1 MFFFSGLFGDVEQIS
16 HFDSYHPVGSTGE
29 IIFLGAVVEIGEA
42 IVIASFYLEMADF
55 GAQFYTEAGRYTIIE
70 LVFHIHVMLFGG
82 KVGIVF
88 PRTALCCSAFA
99 AAVSAAP
106 VTTQGTGV
114 GKHGDVTVAVTF
126 DSGKIKDI
134 KIVKQQENPVLA
146 AKVFTD
152 LKQHVIDTNS
162 VQLDAISGATF
173 SSKGFLDAV
182 ADAAKK
188 AGVTLSKADKKAIK
202 KAVKALPK
210 ESSYDVVVIGAGGAG
225 FSAAIEAKNAGAN
238 VVLLEK
244 MPAVGGN
251 SLISGA
257 EMNAA
262 KNWVQPKL
270 GINDDSPELHAEDT
284 YKGGDMKGDM
294 NVIKVMTHNA
304 LDAAK
309 WCRDYL
315 GVRFEDDNLFFFGGH
330 SRKRALIPVGHTGT
344 EFITKFQAKADELG
358 IPVITNMKAE
368 ELIKDKS
375 GRVVGV
381 KATMNGASYTF
392 NAKGGVV
399 LATGGFGANPEM
411 VKKYNP
417 KIDERFK
424 TTDAPGTT
432 GEALYMA
439 ERAGA
444 QLVNMGYIQTYP
456 ICDPISGVIELIADA
471 RFDGAIML
479 NQEGKRFVEELQ
491 RRDVLSEAIL
501 KQTGGYCWVLWND
514 KIGSISNTVKEHP
527 TEYEAFTKQG
537 IMATCDDLKCVAD
550 FTKIPFDSLKG
561 TVNRVSSMTGKG
573 NDKDFNHRSGLV
585 DMTQGKYYVIKAV
598 PSVHHTMGGVRINE
612 KAQALTAEGKAIPGL
627 WAAGEVTGV
636 THGTNRLGGN
646 AYTDIIVFGRIAGK
660 AAAEAA
666 K

>member
-1 MFFFSGLFGDVEQIS
+1 MKSTMIKSVVAMVFA
-16 HFDSYHPVGSTGE
+16 VG
-29 IIFLGAVVEIGEA
+29 
-42 IVIASFYLEMADF
+42 
-55 GAQFYTEAGRYTIIE
+55 
-70 LVFHIHVMLFGG
+70 
-82 KVGIVF
+82 
-88 PRTALCCSAFA
+88 FA
-99 AAVSAAP
+99 AASMAAP
-106 VTTQGTGV
+106 VTAEGTGV
-114 GKHGDVTVAVTF
+114 GKHGDITVAVTF
-126 DSGKIKDI
+126 DAGKIQDI
-134 KIVKQQENPVLA
+134 KIVKNAENPILA
-146 AKVFTD
+146 KKVFTD
-152 LKQHVIDTNS
+152 LKDQVVALSSTD
-162 VQLDAISGATF
+162 VDLVSGATF
-173 SSKGFLDAV
+173 SAKGFIDAV
-182 ADAAKK
+182 NDAAKK
-188 AGVTLSKADKKAIK
+188 ASVTLAKADKKALK
-202 KAVKALPK
+202 KAARELPK
-210 ESSYDVVVIGAGGAG
+210 TSNYDVVVIGAGGAG
-225 FSAAIEAKNAGAN
+225 FSAAITARNAGAN

-257 EMNAA
+257 EMNVA

-270 GINDDSPELHAEDT
+270 GINDDSPELHAQDT
-284 YKGGDMKGDM
+284 FKGGDGKGDM
-294 NVIKVMTHNA
+294 KVINVMTHEA

-344 EFITKFQAKADELG
+344 EFIAKFQAKADELG

-368 ELIKDKS
+368 ELIKNKD

-381 KATMNGASYTF
+381 KATMDGSEYTF

-424 TTDAPGTT
+424 TTDAPGST

-444 QLVNMGYIQTYP
+444 ELVNMGYIQTYP
-456 ICDPISGVIELIADA
+456 ICDPLSGAIELIADA

-501 KQTGGYCWVLWND
+501 NQTGQYCWVLWND
-514 KIGSISNTVKEHP
+514 NIGKISNTVKAHAN
-527 TEYEAFTKQG
+527 EYEAFTKQG
-537 IMATCDDLKCVAD
+537 IMTTCDDLKCIAD
-550 FTKIPFDSLKG
+550 FTKIPFDQLQK
-561 TVNRVSSMTGKG
+561 TVKRVSDMAGKG
-573 NDKDFNHRSGLV
+573 NDKDFNHRAGLM
-585 DMTQGKYYVIKAV
+585 DMQQGKYYVIKAV
-598 PSVHHTMGGVRINE
+598 PSTHHTMGGVRINE
-612 KAQALTAEGKAIPGL
+612 KAEALTAEGKVIPGL

-646 AYTDIIVFGRIAGK
+646 AYTDIIVFGRIAGEAAAK
-660 AAAEAA
+660 AA

>member
-1 MFFFSGLFGDVEQIS
+1 MK
-16 HFDSYHPVGSTGE
+16 STM
-29 IIFLGAVVEIGEA
+29 IKSAVAMVFA
-42 IVIASFYLEMADF
+42 
-55 GAQFYTEAGRYTIIE
+55 AG
-70 LVFHIHVMLFGG
+70 
-82 KVGIVF
+82 
-88 PRTALCCSAFA
+88 FA
-99 AAVSAAP
+99 AASMAAP
-106 VTTQGTGV
+106 VTAEGTGV
-114 GKHGDVTVAVTF
+114 GKHGDITVAVTF
-126 DSGKIKDI
+126 DAGKIQDI
-134 KIVKQQENPVLA
+134 KIVKNAENPILA
-146 AKVFTD
+146 KKVFTD
-152 LKQHVIDTNS
+152 LKDQVVALSSTD
-162 VQLDAISGATF
+162 VDLISGATF
-173 SSKGFLDAV
+173 SAKGFIDAV
-182 ADAAKK
+182 NDAAKK
-188 AGVTLSKADKKAIK
+188 AGVTLAKADKKALK
-202 KAVKALPK
+202 KAARELPK
-210 ESSYDVVVIGAGGAG
+210 TSNYDVVVIGAGGAG
-225 FSAAIEAKNAGAN
+225 FSAAITARNAGAN

-270 GINDDSPELHAEDT
+270 GINDDSPELHAQDT
-284 YKGGDMKGDM
+284 FKGGDGKGDM
-294 NVIKVMTHNA
+294 KVINVMTHQA

-344 EFITKFQAKADELG
+344 EFIAKFQAKADELG

-368 ELIKDKS
+368 ELIKNKD

-381 KATMNGASYTF
+381 KATMDGSEYTF

-456 ICDPISGVIELIADA
+456 ICDPISGAIELIADA

-501 KQTGGYCWVLWND
+501 NQTGQYCWVLWND
-514 KIGSISNTVKEHP
+514 NIGKISNTVKAHAN
-527 TEYEAFTKQG
+527 EYEAFTKQG
-537 IMATCDDLKCVAD
+537 IMTTCDDLKCIAD
-550 FTKIPFDSLKG
+550 FTKIPFDQLRK
-561 TVNRVSSMTGKG
+561 TVKRVSDMAGKG

-585 DMTQGKYYVIKAV
+585 DMQQGKYYVIKAV
-598 PSVHHTMGGVRINE
+598 PSTHHTMGGVRINE
-612 KAQALTAEGKAIPGL
+612 KAEALTAEGKVIPGL

-646 AYTDIIVFGRIAGK
+646 AYTDIIVFGRIAGEAAAK
-660 AAAEAA
+660 AA

>member
-1 MFFFSGLFGDVEQIS
+1 MALIATVFAG
-16 HFDSYHPVGSTGE
+16 
-29 IIFLGAVVEIGEA
+29 GA
-42 IVIASFYLEMADF
+42 M
-55 GAQFYTEAGRYTIIE
+55 
-70 LVFHIHVMLFGG
+70 
-82 KVGIVF
+82 
-88 PRTALCCSAFA
+88 A
-99 AAVSAAP
+99 AAVTAE
-106 VTTQGTGV
+106 GTGV

-126 DSGKIKDI
+126 DGGKITDI
-134 KIVKQQENPVLA
+134 KVVKEQENKVLA
-146 AKVFTD
+146 RGVYTD
-152 LKQHVIDTNS
+152 LKDQVIVTNS
-162 VQLDAISGATF
+162 ADLDVISGATF

-182 ADAAKK
+182 KDAAKK

-202 KAVKALPK
+202 KVAKDLPK
-210 ESSYDVVVIGAGGAG
+210 NSSYDVVVVGAGGAG

-294 NVIKVMTHNA
+294 KVINVMTHNA
-304 LDAAK
+304 LDAAL

-358 IPVITNMKAE
+358 IPVITNMKMTD
-368 ELIKDKS
+368 LILDKD
-375 GRVVGV
+375 GRVSGV
-381 KATMNGASYTF
+381 KATMNGAEYTF

-399 LATGGFGANPEM
+399 LATGGFGANKEM

-417 KIDERFK
+417 KIDERFM

-432 GEALYMA
+432 GEALYIA
-439 ERAGA
+439 EKAGA
-444 QLVNMGYIQTYP
+444 ELVNMGYIQTYP
-456 ICDPISGVIELIADA
+456 ICDPISGVIELIADS

-479 NQEGKRFVEELQ
+479 NQEGKRFVEELD

-501 KQTGGYCWVLWND
+501 NQTGGYCWVLWND
-514 KIGSISNTVKEHP
+514 NIGKISNTVGTHT
-527 TEYEAFTKQG
+527 TEYDAFTKQG
-537 IMATCDDLKCVAD
+537 IMATCDDLKCIAD
-550 FTKIPFDSLKG
+550 FTKIPFDQLKK
-561 TVNRVSSMTGKG
+561 TVDRVTSMAGKG
-573 NDKDFNHRSGLV
+573 NDKDFHHRGGLM
-585 DMTQGKYYVIKAV
+585 DMSQGKYYVIKAV
-598 PSVHHTMGGVRINE
+598 PSTHHTMGGIRINE
-612 KAQALTAEGKAIPGL
+612 KAQALTKEGKVIPGL

>member
-1 MFFFSGLFGDVEQIS
+1 MHFSRALIAGLV
-16 HFDSYHPVGSTGE
+16 
-29 IIFLGAVVEIGEA
+29 
-42 IVIASFYLEMADF
+42 
-55 GAQFYTEAGRYTIIE
+55 
-70 LVFHIHVMLFGG
+70 
-82 KVGIVF
+82 
-88 PRTALCCSAFA
+88 CSAFA

-182 ADAAKK
+182 ANAAKK

-375 GRVVGV
+375 GRIVGV

>member
-1 MFFFSGLFGDVEQIS
+1 MQFSRALIAGLV
-16 HFDSYHPVGSTGE
+16 
-29 IIFLGAVVEIGEA
+29 
-42 IVIASFYLEMADF
+42 
-55 GAQFYTEAGRYTIIE
+55 
-70 LVFHIHVMLFGG
+70 
-82 KVGIVF
+82 
-88 PRTALCCSAFA
+88 CSAFA

-537 IMATCDDLKCVAD
+537 IMATCDDLKCVSD

>member
-1 MFFFSGLFGDVEQIS
+1 MKSTMIKSAVAMVFA
-16 HFDSYHPVGSTGE
+16 VG
-29 IIFLGAVVEIGEA
+29 
-42 IVIASFYLEMADF
+42 
-55 GAQFYTEAGRYTIIE
+55 
-70 LVFHIHVMLFGG
+70 
-82 KVGIVF
+82 
-88 PRTALCCSAFA
+88 FA
-99 AAVSAAP
+99 AASMAAP
-106 VTTQGTGV
+106 VTAEGTGV
-114 GKHGDVTVAVTF
+114 GKHGDITVAVTF
-126 DSGKIKDI
+126 DAGKIQDI
-134 KIVKQQENPVLA
+134 KIVKNAENPILA
-146 AKVFTD
+146 KKVFTD
-152 LKQHVIDTNS
+152 LKDQVVALSSTD
-162 VQLDAISGATF
+162 VDLVSGATF
-173 SSKGFLDAV
+173 SAKGFIDAV
-182 ADAAKK
+182 NDAAKK
-188 AGVTLSKADKKAIK
+188 AGVTLAKADKKALK
-202 KAVKALPK
+202 KAARELPK
-210 ESSYDVVVIGAGGAG
+210 TSNYDVVVIGAGGAG
-225 FSAAIEAKNAGAN
+225 FSAAITAKNAGAN

-257 EMNAA
+257 EMNVA

-270 GINDDSPELHAEDT
+270 GINDDSPELHAQDT
-284 YKGGDMKGDM
+284 FKGGDGKGDM
-294 NVIKVMTHNA
+294 KVINVMTHEA

-344 EFITKFQAKADELG
+344 EFIAKFQAKADELG

-368 ELIKDKS
+368 ELIKDKD

-381 KATMNGASYTF
+381 KATMDGSEYTF

-456 ICDPISGVIELIADA
+456 ICDPISGAIELIADA

-501 KQTGGYCWVLWND
+501 NQTGRYCWVLWND
-514 KIGSISNTVKEHP
+514 KIGSISNTVKAHAN
-527 TEYEAFTKQG
+527 EYEAFTKQG
-537 IMATCDDLKCVAD
+537 IMTTCDDLKCIAD
-550 FTKIPFDSLKG
+550 FTKIPFDQLQK
-561 TVNRVSSMTGKG
+561 TVKRVSDMAGKG

-585 DMTQGKYYVIKAV
+585 DMQQGKYYVIKAV
-598 PSVHHTMGGVRINE
+598 PSTHHTMGGVRINE
-612 KAQALTAEGKAIPGL
+612 KAEALTAEGKVIPGL

-646 AYTDIIVFGRIAGK
+646 AYTDIIVFGRIAGEAAAK
-660 AAAEAA
+660 AA

>member
-1 MFFFSGLFGDVEQIS
+1 MLGLVPTRNRPNGRIYSAQLPRVRKFFFCIVGPSEWDGSAIHKGVEQIMMKK
-16 HFDSYHPVGSTGE
+16 TL
-29 IIFLGAVVEIGEA
+29 I
-42 IVIASFYLEMADF
+42 
-55 GAQFYTEAGRYTIIE
+55 
-70 LVFHIHVMLFGG
+70 
-82 KVGIVF
+82 
-88 PRTALCCSAFA
+88 TALIATVFAGGAMA
-99 AAVSAAP
+99 AAVTAE
-106 VTTQGTGV
+106 GTGV

-126 DSGKIKDI
+126 DGGKITDI
-134 KIVKQQENPVLA
+134 KVVKEQENKVLA
-146 AKVFTD
+146 RGVYTD
-152 LKQHVIDTNS
+152 LKDQVIATNS
-162 VQLDAISGATF
+162 ADLDVISGATF

-182 ADAAKK
+182 KDAAKK

-202 KAVKALPK
+202 KVAKDLPK
-210 ESSYDVVVIGAGGAG
+210 NSSYDVVVVGAGGAG

-262 KNWVQPKL
+262 RNWVQPKL

-294 NVIKVMTHNA
+294 KVINVMTHNA
-304 LDAAK
+304 LDAAL

-358 IPVITNMKAE
+358 IPVITNMKMTD
-368 ELIKDKS
+368 LILDKD
-375 GRVVGV
+375 GRVSGV
-381 KATMNGASYTF
+381 KATMNGAEYTF

-399 LATGGFGANPEM
+399 LATGGFGANKEM

-417 KIDERFK
+417 KIDERFM

-432 GEALYMA
+432 GEALYIA
-439 ERAGA
+439 EKAGA
-444 QLVNMGYIQTYP
+444 ELVNMGYIQTYP
-456 ICDPISGVIELIADA
+456 ICDPISGVIELIADS

-479 NQEGKRFVEELQ
+479 NQEGKRFVEELD

-501 KQTGGYCWVLWND
+501 NQTGGYCWVLWND
-514 KIGSISNTVKEHP
+514 NIGKISNTVGTHT
-527 TEYEAFTKQG
+527 TEYDAFTKQG
-537 IMATCDDLKCVAD
+537 IMATCDDLKCIAD
-550 FTKIPFDSLKG
+550 FTKIPFDQLKK
-561 TVNRVSSMTGKG
+561 TVDRVTSMAGKG
-573 NDKDFNHRSGLV
+573 NDKDFHHRGGLM
-585 DMTQGKYYVIKAV
+585 DMSQGKYYVIKAV
-598 PSVHHTMGGVRINE
+598 PSTHHTMGGIRINE
-612 KAQALTAEGKAIPGL
+612 KAQALTKEGKVIPGL

>member
-1 MFFFSGLFGDVEQIS
+1 
-16 HFDSYHPVGSTGE
+16 
-29 IIFLGAVVEIGEA
+29 
-42 IVIASFYLEMADF
+42 
-55 GAQFYTEAGRYTIIE
+55 
-70 LVFHIHVMLFGG
+70 MLF
-82 KVGIVF
+82 
-88 PRTALCCSAFA
+88 RQTLLA
-99 AAVSAAP
+99 AAVGLMSAAAVAAP

-114 GKHGDVTVAVTF
+114 GKHGDMTVAVTF
-126 DSGKIKDI
+126 DNGRIQAI
-134 KIVKQQENPVLA
+134 EIVKEAENPVLA
-146 AKVFTD
+146 KKVYTD
-152 LKQHVIDTNS
+152 LKAAVIASNS
-162 VQLDAISGATF
+162 ADLDAISGATF

-182 ADAAKK
+182 KDAAKK
-188 AGVTLSKADKKAIK
+188 AGVTLSKADAKAIK
-202 KAVKALPK
+202 KVVKNIPVV
-210 ESSYDVVVIGAGGAG
+210 SNYDVVVIGAGGAG

-262 KNWVQPKL
+262 RNWVQPKL
-270 GINDDSPELHAEDT
+270 GILDDSAERHAADT
-284 YKGGDMKGDM
+284 FKGGDKKGDM
-294 NVIKVMTHNA
+294 KVINVMTANA

-344 EFITKFQAKADELG
+344 EFIAKFQAKADELG
-358 IPVITNMKAE
+358 IPVITDMKAE
-368 ELIKDKS
+368 ELIKDKT

-381 KATMNGASYTF
+381 KATSHGATYTF
-392 NAKGGVV
+392 TAKGGVV
-399 LATGGFGANPEM
+399 LATGGFGANKAM

-439 ERAGA
+439 KRAGA

-456 ICDPISGVIELIADA
+456 ICDPISGVIELIADS

-479 NQEGKRFVEELQ
+479 NQEGKRFVEELE

-501 KQTGGYCWVLWND
+501 KQTGNYCWVLWND
-514 KIGSISNTVKEHP
+514 NIGKISNTVKEHP

-537 IMATCDDLKCVAD
+537 IMATCPDLKCIAD
-550 FTKIPFDSLKG
+550 FTKMPLKQLES
-561 TVNRVSSMTGKG
+561 TVKRVSSMAGKG
-573 NDKDFNHRSGLV
+573 NDKDFHHRGGLM
-585 DMTQGKYYVIKAV
+585 DMSEGQYYVIKAV
-598 PSVHHTMGGVRINE
+598 PSTHHTMGGVRINE
-612 KAQALTAEGKAIPGL
+612 KAQALTAKGQVIPGL

-646 AYTDIIVFGRIAGK
+646 AYTDIIVFGRIAGE
-660 AAAEAA
+660 AAAFEAA
-666 K
+666 ARSAK

>member
-1 MFFFSGLFGDVEQIS
+1 MK
-16 HFDSYHPVGSTGE
+16 STM
-29 IIFLGAVVEIGEA
+29 IKSAVAMVFA
-42 IVIASFYLEMADF
+42 
-55 GAQFYTEAGRYTIIE
+55 AG
-70 LVFHIHVMLFGG
+70 
-82 KVGIVF
+82 
-88 PRTALCCSAFA
+88 FA
-99 AAVSAAP
+99 AASMAAP
-106 VTTQGTGV
+106 VTAEGTGV
-114 GKHGDVTVAVTF
+114 GKHGDITVAVTF
-126 DSGKIKDI
+126 DAGKIQDI
-134 KIVKQQENPVLA
+134 KIVKNAENPILA
-146 AKVFTD
+146 KKVFTD
-152 LKQHVIDTNS
+152 LKDQVVALSSTD
-162 VQLDAISGATF
+162 VDLISGATF
-173 SSKGFLDAV
+173 SAKGFIDAV
-182 ADAAKK
+182 NDAAKK
-188 AGVTLSKADKKAIK
+188 AGVTLAKADKKALK
-202 KAVKALPK
+202 KAARKLPK
-210 ESSYDVVVIGAGGAG
+210 TSNYDVVVIGAGGAG
-225 FSAAIEAKNAGAN
+225 FSAAITARNAGAN

-284 YKGGDMKGDM
+284 FKGGDGKGDM
-294 NVIKVMTHNA
+294 KVINVMTHQA

-344 EFITKFQAKADELG
+344 EFIAKFQAKADELG

-368 ELIKDKS
+368 ELIKDKD

-381 KATMNGASYTF
+381 KATMDGSEYTF

-456 ICDPISGVIELIADA
+456 ICDPISGAIELIADA

-501 KQTGGYCWVLWND
+501 NQTGQYCWVLWND
-514 KIGSISNTVKEHP
+514 NIGKISNTVKAHAN
-527 TEYEAFTKQG
+527 EYEAFTKQS
-537 IMATCDDLKCVAD
+537 IMTTCDDLKCIAD
-550 FTKIPFDSLKG
+550 FTKIPFDQLQK
-561 TVNRVSSMTGKG
+561 TVKRVSDMAGKG
-573 NDKDFNHRSGLV
+573 NDKDFNHRAGLM
-585 DMTQGKYYVIKAV
+585 DMQQGKYYVIKAV
-598 PSVHHTMGGVRINE
+598 PSTHHTMGGVRINE
-612 KAQALTAEGKAIPGL
+612 KAEALTAEGKVIPGL

-646 AYTDIIVFGRIAGK
+646 AYTDIIVFGRIAGEAAAK
-660 AAAEAA
+660 AA

>member
-1 MFFFSGLFGDVEQIS
+1 
-16 HFDSYHPVGSTGE
+16 
-29 IIFLGAVVEIGEA
+29 
-42 IVIASFYLEMADF
+42 
-55 GAQFYTEAGRYTIIE
+55 
-70 LVFHIHVMLFGG
+70 MLF
-82 KVGIVF
+82 
-88 PRTALCCSAFA
+88 RQTLLA
-99 AAVSAAP
+99 AAVGLMSAAAVAAP

-114 GKHGDVTVAVTF
+114 GKHGDMTVAVTF
-126 DSGKIKDI
+126 DNGRIQAI
-134 KIVKQQENPVLA
+134 EIVKEAENPVLA
-146 AKVFTD
+146 KKVYTD
-152 LKQHVIDTNS
+152 LKAAVIASNS
-162 VQLDAISGATF
+162 ADLDAISGATF

-182 ADAAKK
+182 KDAAKK
-188 AGVTLSKADKKAIK
+188 AGVTLSKADAKAIK
-202 KAVKALPK
+202 KVVKNIPAV
-210 ESSYDVVVIGAGGAG
+210 SNYDVVVIGAGGAG

-262 KNWVQPKL
+262 RNWVQPKL
-270 GINDDSPELHAEDT
+270 GILDDSAERHAADT
-284 YKGGDMKGDM
+284 FKGGDKKGDM
-294 NVIKVMTHNA
+294 KVINVMTANA

-344 EFITKFQAKADELG
+344 EFIAKFQAKADELG
-358 IPVITNMKAE
+358 IPVITDMKAE
-368 ELIKDKS
+368 ELIKDKT

-381 KATMNGASYTF
+381 KATSHGATYTF

-399 LATGGFGANPEM
+399 LATGGFGANKAM

-439 ERAGA
+439 KRAGP

-456 ICDPISGVIELIADA
+456 ICDPISGVIELIADS

-479 NQEGKRFVEELQ
+479 NQEGKRFVEELE

-501 KQTGGYCWVLWND
+501 KQTGNYCWVLWND
-514 KIGSISNTVKEHP
+514 NIGKISNTVKEHP

-537 IMATCDDLKCVAD
+537 IMATCPDLKCIAD
-550 FTKIPFDSLKG
+550 FTKMPLKQLES
-561 TVNRVSSMTGKG
+561 TVKRVSSMAGKG
-573 NDKDFNHRSGLV
+573 NDKDFHHRGGLM
-585 DMTQGKYYVIKAV
+585 DMSEGQYYVIKAV
-598 PSVHHTMGGVRINE
+598 PSTHHTMGGVRINE
-612 KAQALTAEGKAIPGL
+612 KAQALTAKGQVIPGL

-646 AYTDIIVFGRIAGK
+646 AYTDIIVFGRIAGE
-660 AAAEAA
+660 AAAFEAA
-666 K
+666 ARSAK

>member
-1 MFFFSGLFGDVEQIS
+1 MKSTMIKSAVAMVFA
-16 HFDSYHPVGSTGE
+16 VG
-29 IIFLGAVVEIGEA
+29 
-42 IVIASFYLEMADF
+42 
-55 GAQFYTEAGRYTIIE
+55 
-70 LVFHIHVMLFGG
+70 
-82 KVGIVF
+82 
-88 PRTALCCSAFA
+88 FA
-99 AAVSAAP
+99 AASMAAP
-106 VTTQGTGV
+106 VTAEGTGV
-114 GKHGDVTVAVTF
+114 GKHGDITVAVTF
-126 DSGKIKDI
+126 DAGKIQDI
-134 KIVKQQENPVLA
+134 KIVKNAENPILA
-146 AKVFTD
+146 KKVFTD
-152 LKQHVIDTNS
+152 LKDQVVALSSTD
-162 VQLDAISGATF
+162 VDLISGATF
-173 SSKGFLDAV
+173 SAKGFIDAV
-182 ADAAKK
+182 NDAAKK
-188 AGVTLSKADKKAIK
+188 AGVTLAKADKKALK
-202 KAVKALPK
+202 KAARELPK
-210 ESSYDVVVIGAGGAG
+210 TSNYDVVVIGAGGAG
-225 FSAAIEAKNAGAN
+225 FSAAITAKNAGAN

-257 EMNAA
+257 EMNVA

-270 GINDDSPELHAEDT
+270 GINDDSPELHAQDT
-284 YKGGDMKGDM
+284 FKGGDGKGDM
-294 NVIKVMTHNA
+294 KVINVMTHEA

-344 EFITKFQAKADELG
+344 EFIAKFQAKADELG

-368 ELIKDKS
+368 ELIKDKD

-381 KATMNGASYTF
+381 KATMDGSEYTF

-424 TTDAPGTT
+424 TTDAPGST

-444 QLVNMGYIQTYP
+444 ELVNMGYIQTYP
-456 ICDPISGVIELIADA
+456 ICDPLSGAIELIADA

-501 KQTGGYCWVLWND
+501 NQTGRYCWVLWND
-514 KIGSISNTVKEHP
+514 KIGSISNTVKAHAN
-527 TEYEAFTKQG
+527 EYEAFTKQG
-537 IMATCDDLKCVAD
+537 IMTTCDDLKCIAD
-550 FTKIPFDSLKG
+550 FTKIPFDQLRK
-561 TVNRVSSMTGKG
+561 TVKRVSDMAGKG
-573 NDKDFNHRSGLV
+573 NDKDFNHRAGLM
-585 DMTQGKYYVIKAV
+585 DMQQGKYYVIKAV
-598 PSVHHTMGGVRINE
+598 PSTHHTMGGVRINE
-612 KAQALTAEGKAIPGL
+612 KAEALTAEGKVIPGL

-646 AYTDIIVFGRIAGK
+646 AYTDIIVFGRIAGEAAAK
-660 AAAEAA
+660 AA

>member
-1 MFFFSGLFGDVEQIS
+1 MKSTMIKSAVAMVFA
-16 HFDSYHPVGSTGE
+16 VG
-29 IIFLGAVVEIGEA
+29 
-42 IVIASFYLEMADF
+42 
-55 GAQFYTEAGRYTIIE
+55 
-70 LVFHIHVMLFGG
+70 
-82 KVGIVF
+82 
-88 PRTALCCSAFA
+88 FA
-99 AAVSAAP
+99 AASMAAP
-106 VTTQGTGV
+106 VTAEGTGV
-114 GKHGDVTVAVTF
+114 GKHGDITVAVTF
-126 DSGKIKDI
+126 DAGKIQDI
-134 KIVKQQENPVLA
+134 KIVKNAENPILA
-146 AKVFTD
+146 KKVFTD
-152 LKQHVIDTNS
+152 LKDQVVALSSTD
-162 VQLDAISGATF
+162 VDLVSGATF
-173 SSKGFLDAV
+173 SAKGFIDAV
-182 ADAAKK
+182 NDAAKK
-188 AGVTLSKADKKAIK
+188 AGVTLAKADKKALK
-202 KAVKALPK
+202 KAARELPK
-210 ESSYDVVVIGAGGAG
+210 TSNYDVVVIGAGGAG
-225 FSAAIEAKNAGAN
+225 FSAAITARNAGAN

-257 EMNAA
+257 EMNVA

-270 GINDDSPELHAEDT
+270 GINDDSPELHAQDT
-284 YKGGDMKGDM
+284 FKGGDGKGDM
-294 NVIKVMTHNA
+294 KVINVMTHEA

-344 EFITKFQAKADELG
+344 EFIAKFQAKADELG

-368 ELIKDKS
+368 ELIKDKD

-381 KATMNGASYTF
+381 KATMDGSEYTF

-424 TTDAPGTT
+424 TTDAPGST

-444 QLVNMGYIQTYP
+444 ELVNMGYIQTYP
-456 ICDPISGVIELIADA
+456 ICDPLSGAIELIADA

-501 KQTGGYCWVLWND
+501 NQTGRYCWVLWND
-514 KIGSISNTVKEHP
+514 KIGSISNTVKAHAN
-527 TEYEAFTKQG
+527 EYEAFTKQG
-537 IMATCDDLKCVAD
+537 IMTTCDDLKCIAD
-550 FTKIPFDSLKG
+550 FTKIPFDQLRK
-561 TVNRVSSMTGKG
+561 TVKRVSDMAGKG

-585 DMTQGKYYVIKAV
+585 DMQQGKYYVIKAV
-598 PSVHHTMGGVRINE
+598 PSTHHTMGGVRINE
-612 KAQALTAEGKAIPGL
+612 KAEALTAEGKVIPGL

-646 AYTDIIVFGRIAGK
+646 AYTDIIVFGRIAGEAAAK
-660 AAAEAA
+660 AA

>member
-1 MFFFSGLFGDVEQIS
+1 MKSTMIKSVVAMVFA
-16 HFDSYHPVGSTGE
+16 VG
-29 IIFLGAVVEIGEA
+29 
-42 IVIASFYLEMADF
+42 
-55 GAQFYTEAGRYTIIE
+55 
-70 LVFHIHVMLFGG
+70 
-82 KVGIVF
+82 
-88 PRTALCCSAFA
+88 FA
-99 AAVSAAP
+99 AASMAAP
-106 VTTQGTGV
+106 VTAEGTGV
-114 GKHGDVTVAVTF
+114 GKHGDITVAVTF
-126 DSGKIKDI
+126 DAGKIQDI
-134 KIVKQQENPVLA
+134 KIVKNAENPILA
-146 AKVFTD
+146 KKVFTD
-152 LKQHVIDTNS
+152 LKDQVVALSSTD
-162 VQLDAISGATF
+162 VDLISGATF
-173 SSKGFLDAV
+173 SAKGFIDAV
-182 ADAAKK
+182 NDAAKK
-188 AGVTLSKADKKAIK
+188 AGVTLAKTDKKALK
-202 KAVKALPK
+202 KAARELPK
-210 ESSYDVVVIGAGGAG
+210 TSNYDVVVIGAGGAG
-225 FSAAIEAKNAGAN
+225 FSAAITARNAGAN

-257 EMNAA
+257 EMNVAR
-262 KNWVQPKL
+262 NWVQPKL
-270 GINDDSPELHAEDT
+270 GINDDSPELHAQDT
-284 YKGGDMKGDM
+284 FKGGDGKGDM
-294 NVIKVMTHNA
+294 KVINVMTHEA

-344 EFITKFQAKADELG
+344 EFIAKFQAKADELG

-368 ELIKDKS
+368 ELIKDKD

-381 KATMNGASYTF
+381 KATMDGSEYTF

-456 ICDPISGVIELIADA
+456 ICDPISGAIELIADA

-501 KQTGGYCWVLWND
+501 NQTGQYCWVLWND
-514 KIGSISNTVKEHP
+514 NIGKISNTVKAHAN
-527 TEYEAFTKQG
+527 EYEAFTKQG
-537 IMATCDDLKCVAD
+537 VMTTCDDLKCIAD
-550 FTKIPFDSLKG
+550 FTKIPFDQLQK
-561 TVNRVSSMTGKG
+561 TVKRVSDMAGKG

-585 DMTQGKYYVIKAV
+585 DMQQGKYYVIKAV
-598 PSVHHTMGGVRINE
+598 PSTHHTMGGVRINE
-612 KAQALTAEGKAIPGL
+612 KAEALTAEGKVIPGL

-646 AYTDIIVFGRIAGK
+646 AYTDIIVFGRIAGEAAAK
-660 AAAEAA
+660 AA

>member
-1 MFFFSGLFGDVEQIS
+1 MKSTMIKSAVAMVFA
-16 HFDSYHPVGSTGE
+16 VG
-29 IIFLGAVVEIGEA
+29 
-42 IVIASFYLEMADF
+42 
-55 GAQFYTEAGRYTIIE
+55 
-70 LVFHIHVMLFGG
+70 
-82 KVGIVF
+82 
-88 PRTALCCSAFA
+88 FA
-99 AAVSAAP
+99 AASMAAP
-106 VTTQGTGV
+106 VTAEGTGV
-114 GKHGDVTVAVTF
+114 GKHGDITVAVTF
-126 DSGKIKDI
+126 DAGKIQDI
-134 KIVKQQENPVLA
+134 KIVKNAENPILA
-146 AKVFTD
+146 KKVFTD
-152 LKQHVIDTNS
+152 LKDQVVALSSTD
-162 VQLDAISGATF
+162 VDLISGATF
-173 SSKGFLDAV
+173 SAKGFIDAV
-182 ADAAKK
+182 NDAAKK
-188 AGVTLSKADKKAIK
+188 AGVTLAKADKKALK
-202 KAVKALPK
+202 KAARELPK
-210 ESSYDVVVIGAGGAG
+210 TSNYDVVVIGAGGAG
-225 FSAAIEAKNAGAN
+225 FSAAITARNAGAN

-257 EMNAA
+257 EMNVA

-270 GINDDSPELHAEDT
+270 GINDDSPELHAQDT
-284 YKGGDMKGDM
+284 FKGGDGKGDM
-294 NVIKVMTHNA
+294 KVINVMTHEA

-344 EFITKFQAKADELG
+344 EFIAKFQAKADELG

-368 ELIKDKS
+368 ELIKDKD

-381 KATMNGASYTF
+381 KATMDGSEYTF

-424 TTDAPGTT
+424 TTDAPGST

-444 QLVNMGYIQTYP
+444 ELVNMGYIQTYP
-456 ICDPISGVIELIADA
+456 ICDPISGAIELIADA

-501 KQTGGYCWVLWND
+501 NQTGRYCWVLWND
-514 KIGSISNTVKEHP
+514 KIGSISNTVKAHAN
-527 TEYEAFTKQG
+527 EYEAFTKQG
-537 IMATCDDLKCVAD
+537 IMTTCDDLKCIAD
-550 FTKIPFDSLKG
+550 FTKIPFDQLQK
-561 TVNRVSSMTGKG
+561 TVKRVSDMAGKG

-585 DMTQGKYYVIKAV
+585 DMQQGKYYVIKAV
-598 PSVHHTMGGVRINE
+598 PSTHHTMGGVRINE
-612 KAQALTAEGKAIPGL
+612 KAEALTAEGKVIPGL

-646 AYTDIIVFGRIAGK
+646 AYTDIIVFGRIAGEAAAK
-660 AAAEAA
+660 AA

>member
-1 MFFFSGLFGDVEQIS
+1 MHFSRALIAGLV
-16 HFDSYHPVGSTGE
+16 
-29 IIFLGAVVEIGEA
+29 
-42 IVIASFYLEMADF
+42 
-55 GAQFYTEAGRYTIIE
+55 
-70 LVFHIHVMLFGG
+70 
-82 KVGIVF
+82 
-88 PRTALCCSAFA
+88 CSAFA

-202 KAVKALPK
+202 KVVKTLPK
-210 ESSYDVVVIGAGGAG
+210 ESTYDVVVIGAGGAG

-561 TVNRVSSMTGKG
+561 TINRVSSMAGKG

-612 KAQALTAEGKAIPGL
+612 KAQALTPEGKAIPGL

>member
-1 MFFFSGLFGDVEQIS
+1 MK
-16 HFDSYHPVGSTGE
+16 STM
-29 IIFLGAVVEIGEA
+29 IKSAVAMVFA
-42 IVIASFYLEMADF
+42 
-55 GAQFYTEAGRYTIIE
+55 AG
-70 LVFHIHVMLFGG
+70 
-82 KVGIVF
+82 
-88 PRTALCCSAFA
+88 FA
-99 AAVSAAP
+99 AASMAAP
-106 VTTQGTGV
+106 VTAEGTGV
-114 GKHGDVTVAVTF
+114 GKHGDITVAVTF
-126 DSGKIKDI
+126 DAGKIQDI
-134 KIVKQQENPVLA
+134 KIVKNAENPILA
-146 AKVFTD
+146 KKVFTD
-152 LKQHVIDTNS
+152 LKDQVVALSSTD
-162 VQLDAISGATF
+162 VDLVSGATF
-173 SSKGFLDAV
+173 SAKGFIDAV
-182 ADAAKK
+182 NDAAKK
-188 AGVTLSKADKKAIK
+188 AGVTLAKADKKALK
-202 KAVKALPK
+202 KAARELPK
-210 ESSYDVVVIGAGGAG
+210 TSNYDVVVIGAGGAG
-225 FSAAIEAKNAGAN
+225 FSAAITAKNAGAN
-238 VVLLEK
+238 VVLIEK

-257 EMNAA
+257 EMNVAR
-262 KNWVQPKL
+262 NWVQPKL
-270 GINDDSPELHAEDT
+270 GINDDSPELHAQDT
-284 YKGGDMKGDM
+284 FKGGDGKGDM
-294 NVIKVMTHNA
+294 KVINVMTHEA

-344 EFITKFQAKADELG
+344 EFIAKFQAKADELG

-368 ELIKDKS
+368 ELIKDKD

-381 KATMNGASYTF
+381 KATMDGSEYTF

-456 ICDPISGVIELIADA
+456 ICDPISGAIELIADA

-501 KQTGGYCWVLWND
+501 NQTGRYCWVLWND
-514 KIGSISNTVKEHP
+514 KIGSISNTVKAHAN
-527 TEYEAFTKQG
+527 EYEAFTKQG
-537 IMATCDDLKCVAD
+537 VMTTCDDLKCIAD
-550 FTKIPFDSLKG
+550 FTKIPFDQLRK
-561 TVNRVSSMTGKG
+561 TVKRVSDMAGKG
-573 NDKDFNHRSGLV
+573 NDKDFNHRAGLM
-585 DMTQGKYYVIKAV
+585 DMQQGKYYVIKAV
-598 PSVHHTMGGVRINE
+598 PSTHHTMGGVRINE
-612 KAQALTAEGKAIPGL
+612 KAEALTAEGKVIPGL

-646 AYTDIIVFGRIAGK
+646 AYTDIIVFGRIAGEAAAK
-660 AAAEAA
+660 AA

>member
-1 MFFFSGLFGDVEQIS
+1 MK
-16 HFDSYHPVGSTGE
+16 STM
-29 IIFLGAVVEIGEA
+29 IKSAVAMVFA
-42 IVIASFYLEMADF
+42 
-55 GAQFYTEAGRYTIIE
+55 AG
-70 LVFHIHVMLFGG
+70 
-82 KVGIVF
+82 
-88 PRTALCCSAFA
+88 FA
-99 AAVSAAP
+99 AASMAAP
-106 VTTQGTGV
+106 VTAEGTGV
-114 GKHGDVTVAVTF
+114 GKHGDITVAVTF
-126 DSGKIKDI
+126 DAGKIQDI
-134 KIVKQQENPVLA
+134 KIVKNAENPILA
-146 AKVFTD
+146 KKVFTD
-152 LKQHVIDTNS
+152 LKDQVVALSSTD
-162 VQLDAISGATF
+162 VDLVSGATF
-173 SSKGFLDAV
+173 SAKGFIDAV
-182 ADAAKK
+182 NDAAKK
-188 AGVTLSKADKKAIK
+188 AGVTLAKADKKALK
-202 KAVKALPK
+202 KAARELPK
-210 ESSYDVVVIGAGGAG
+210 TSNYDVVVIGAGGAG
-225 FSAAIEAKNAGAN
+225 FSAAITARNAGAN

-270 GINDDSPELHAEDT
+270 GINDDSPELHAQDT
-284 YKGGDMKGDM
+284 FKGGDGKGDM
-294 NVIKVMTHNA
+294 KVINVMTHEA

-344 EFITKFQAKADELG
+344 EFIAKFQAKADELG

-368 ELIKDKS
+368 ELIKNKD

-381 KATMNGASYTF
+381 KATMDGSEYTF

-456 ICDPISGVIELIADA
+456 ICDPISGAIELIADA

-501 KQTGGYCWVLWND
+501 NQTGQYCWVLWND
-514 KIGSISNTVKEHP
+514 NIGKISNTVKAHAN
-527 TEYEAFTKQG
+527 EYEAFTKQG
-537 IMATCDDLKCVAD
+537 IMTTCDDLKCIAD
-550 FTKIPFDSLKG
+550 FTKIPFDQLRK
-561 TVNRVSSMTGKG
+561 TVKRVSDMAGKG

-585 DMTQGKYYVIKAV
+585 DMQQGKYYVIKAV
-598 PSVHHTMGGVRINE
+598 PSTHHTMGGVRINE
-612 KAQALTAEGKAIPGL
+612 KAEALTAEGKVIPGL

-646 AYTDIIVFGRIAGK
+646 AYTDIIVFGRIAGEAAAK
-660 AAAEAA
+660 AA

>member
-1 MFFFSGLFGDVEQIS
+1 MK
-16 HFDSYHPVGSTGE
+16 STM
-29 IIFLGAVVEIGEA
+29 IKSAVAMVFA
-42 IVIASFYLEMADF
+42 
-55 GAQFYTEAGRYTIIE
+55 AG
-70 LVFHIHVMLFGG
+70 
-82 KVGIVF
+82 
-88 PRTALCCSAFA
+88 FA
-99 AAVSAAP
+99 AASMAAP
-106 VTTQGTGV
+106 VTAEGTGV
-114 GKHGDVTVAVTF
+114 GKHGDITVAVTF
-126 DSGKIKDI
+126 DAGKIQDI
-134 KIVKQQENPVLA
+134 KIVKNAENPILA
-146 AKVFTD
+146 KKVFTD
-152 LKQHVIDTNS
+152 LKDQVVALSSTD
-162 VQLDAISGATF
+162 VDLVSGATF
-173 SSKGFLDAV
+173 SAKGFIDAV
-182 ADAAKK
+182 NDAAKK
-188 AGVTLSKADKKAIK
+188 AGVTLAKADKKALK
-202 KAVKALPK
+202 KAARELPK
-210 ESSYDVVVIGAGGAG
+210 TSNYDVVVIGAGGAG
-225 FSAAIEAKNAGAN
+225 FSAAITAKNAGAN

-257 EMNAA
+257 EMNVA

-270 GINDDSPELHAEDT
+270 GINDDSPELHAQDT
-284 YKGGDMKGDM
+284 FKGGDGKGDM
-294 NVIKVMTHNA
+294 KVINVMTHQA

-344 EFITKFQAKADELG
+344 EFIAKFQAKADELG

-368 ELIKDKS
+368 ELIKNKD

-381 KATMNGASYTF
+381 KATMDGSEYTF

-424 TTDAPGTT
+424 TTDAPGST

-444 QLVNMGYIQTYP
+444 ELVNMGYIQTYP
-456 ICDPISGVIELIADA
+456 ICDPLSGAIELIADA

-501 KQTGGYCWVLWND
+501 NQTGRYCWVLWND
-514 KIGSISNTVKEHP
+514 KIGSISNTVKAHAN
-527 TEYEAFTKQG
+527 EYEAFTKQG
-537 IMATCDDLKCVAD
+537 IMTTCDDLKCIAD
-550 FTKIPFDSLKG
+550 FTKIPFDQLRK
-561 TVNRVSSMTGKG
+561 TVKRVSDMAGKG
-573 NDKDFNHRSGLV
+573 NDKDFNHRAGLM
-585 DMTQGKYYVIKAV
+585 DMQQGKYYVIKAV
-598 PSVHHTMGGVRINE
+598 PSTHHTMGGVRINE
-612 KAQALTAEGKAIPGL
+612 KAEALTAEGKVIPGL

-646 AYTDIIVFGRIAGK
+646 AYTDIIVFGRIAGEAAAK
-660 AAAEAA
+660 AA

>member
-1 MFFFSGLFGDVEQIS
+1 
-16 HFDSYHPVGSTGE
+16 
-29 IIFLGAVVEIGEA
+29 
-42 IVIASFYLEMADF
+42 
-55 GAQFYTEAGRYTIIE
+55 
-70 LVFHIHVMLFGG
+70 MLFRQTLLAAT
-82 KVGIVF
+82 VG
-88 PRTALCCSAFA
+88 LMSA
-99 AAVSAAP
+99 AAVAAP

-114 GKHGDVTVAVTF
+114 GKHGDMTVAVTF
-126 DSGKIKDI
+126 DNGRIQAI
-134 KIVKQQENPVLA
+134 EIVKEAENPVLA
-146 AKVFTD
+146 KKVYTD
-152 LKQHVIDTNS
+152 LKAAVIASNS
-162 VQLDAISGATF
+162 ADLDAISGATF

-182 ADAAKK
+182 KDAAKK
-188 AGVTLSKADKKAIK
+188 AGVTLSKADAKAIK
-202 KAVKALPK
+202 KVVKNIPAV
-210 ESSYDVVVIGAGGAG
+210 SNYDVVVIGAGGAG

-262 KNWVQPKL
+262 RNWVQPKL
-270 GINDDSPELHAEDT
+270 GILDDSAERHAADT
-284 YKGGDMKGDM
+284 FKGGDKKGDM
-294 NVIKVMTHNA
+294 KVINVMTANA

-344 EFITKFQAKADELG
+344 EFIAKFQAKADELG
-358 IPVITNMKAE
+358 IPVITDMKAE
-368 ELIKDKS
+368 ELIKDKT

-381 KATMNGASYTF
+381 KATSHGATYTF

-399 LATGGFGANPEM
+399 LATGGFGANKAM

-439 ERAGA
+439 KRAGA

-456 ICDPISGVIELIADA
+456 ICDPISGVIELIADS

-479 NQEGKRFVEELQ
+479 NQEGKRFVEELE

-501 KQTGGYCWVLWND
+501 KQTGNYCWVLWND
-514 KIGSISNTVKEHP
+514 NIGKISNTVKEHP

-537 IMATCDDLKCVAD
+537 IMATCPDLKCIAD
-550 FTKIPFDSLKG
+550 FTKMPLKQLES
-561 TVNRVSSMTGKG
+561 TVKRVSSMAGKG
-573 NDKDFNHRSGLV
+573 NDKDFHHRGGLM
-585 DMTQGKYYVIKAV
+585 DMSEGQYYVIKAV
-598 PSVHHTMGGVRINE
+598 PSTHHTMGGVRINE
-612 KAQALTAEGKAIPGL
+612 KAQALTAKGQVIPGL

-646 AYTDIIVFGRIAGK
+646 AYTDIIVFGRIAGE
-660 AAAEAA
+660 AAAFEAA
-666 K
+666 ARSAK

>member
-1 MFFFSGLFGDVEQIS
+1 MMKKTLI
-16 HFDSYHPVGSTGE
+16 
-29 IIFLGAVVEIGEA
+29 
-42 IVIASFYLEMADF
+42 
-55 GAQFYTEAGRYTIIE
+55 
-70 LVFHIHVMLFGG
+70 
-82 KVGIVF
+82 
-88 PRTALCCSAFA
+88 TALIATVFAGGAMA
-99 AAVSAAP
+99 AAV
-106 VTTQGTGV
+106 TTEGTGV

-126 DSGKIKDI
+126 DGGKITDI
-134 KIVKQQENPVLA
+134 KVVKEQENKVLA
-146 AKVFTD
+146 RGVYTD
-152 LKQHVIDTNS
+152 LKDQVIATNS
-162 VQLDAISGATF
+162 ADLDVISGATF

-182 ADAAKK
+182 KDAAKK

-202 KAVKALPK
+202 KVAKDLPK
-210 ESSYDVVVIGAGGAG
+210 NSSYDVVVVGAGGAG

-294 NVIKVMTHNA
+294 KVINVMTHNA
-304 LDAAK
+304 LDAAL

-330 SRKRALIPVGHTGT
+330 STKRALIPVGHTGAG
-344 EFITKFQAKADELG
+344 FVTKCQAKADELG
-358 IPVITNMKAE
+358 IPVITNMKMTD
-368 ELIKDKS
+368 LILDKD
-375 GRVVGV
+375 GRVSGV
-381 KATMNGASYTF
+381 KATMNGAEYTF

-399 LATGGFGANPEM
+399 LATGGFGANKEM

-417 KIDERFK
+417 KIDERFM

-432 GEALYMA
+432 GEALYIA
-439 ERAGA
+439 EKAGA
-444 QLVNMGYIQTYP
+444 ELVNMGYIQTYP
-456 ICDPISGVIELIADA
+456 ICDPISGVIELIADS

-479 NQEGKRFVEELQ
+479 NQEGKRFVEELD

-514 KIGSISNTVKEHP
+514 NIGKISNTVGTHT
-527 TEYEAFTKQG
+527 TEYDAFTKQG
-537 IMATCDDLKCVAD
+537 IMATCDDLKCIAD
-550 FTKIPFDSLKG
+550 FTKIPFDQLKK
-561 TVNRVSSMTGKG
+561 TVDRVSSMAGKG
-573 NDKDFNHRSGLV
+573 NDKDFHHRGGLM
-585 DMTQGKYYVIKAV
+585 DMSQGKYYVIKAV
-598 PSVHHTMGGVRINE
+598 PSTHHTMGGIRINE
-612 KAQALTAEGKAIPGL
+612 KAQALTKEGKVIPGL

>member
-1 MFFFSGLFGDVEQIS
+1 MK
-16 HFDSYHPVGSTGE
+16 STM
-29 IIFLGAVVEIGEA
+29 IKSAVAMVFA
-42 IVIASFYLEMADF
+42 
-55 GAQFYTEAGRYTIIE
+55 AG
-70 LVFHIHVMLFGG
+70 
-82 KVGIVF
+82 
-88 PRTALCCSAFA
+88 FA
-99 AAVSAAP
+99 AASMAAP
-106 VTTQGTGV
+106 VTAEGTGV
-114 GKHGDVTVAVTF
+114 GKHGDITVAVTF
-126 DSGKIKDI
+126 DAGKIQDI
-134 KIVKQQENPVLA
+134 KIVKNAENPILA
-146 AKVFTD
+146 KKVFTD
-152 LKQHVIDTNS
+152 LKDQVVALSSTD
-162 VQLDAISGATF
+162 VDLISGATF
-173 SSKGFLDAV
+173 SAKGFIDAV
-182 ADAAKK
+182 NDAAKK
-188 AGVTLSKADKKAIK
+188 AGVTLAKADKKALK
-202 KAVKALPK
+202 KAARELPK
-210 ESSYDVVVIGAGGAG
+210 TSNYDVVVIGAGGAG
-225 FSAAIEAKNAGAN
+225 FSAAITARNAGAN

-257 EMNAA
+257 EMNVA

-270 GINDDSPELHAEDT
+270 GINDDSPELHAQDT
-284 YKGGDMKGDM
+284 FKGGDGKGDM
-294 NVIKVMTHNA
+294 KVINVMTHEA

-344 EFITKFQAKADELG
+344 EFIAKFQAKADELG

-368 ELIKDKS
+368 ELIKNKD

-381 KATMNGASYTF
+381 KATMDGSEYTF

-444 QLVNMGYIQTYP
+444 ELVNMGYIQTYP
-456 ICDPISGVIELIADA
+456 ICDPISGAIELIADA

-501 KQTGGYCWVLWND
+501 NQTGQYCWVLWND
-514 KIGSISNTVKEHP
+514 NIGKISNTVKAHAN
-527 TEYEAFTKQG
+527 EYEAFTKQG
-537 IMATCDDLKCVAD
+537 VMTTCDDLKCIAD
-550 FTKIPFDSLKG
+550 FTKIPFDQLRK
-561 TVNRVSSMTGKG
+561 TVKRVSDMAGKG
-573 NDKDFNHRSGLV
+573 NDKDFNHRAGLM
-585 DMTQGKYYVIKAV
+585 DMQQGKYYVIKAV
-598 PSVHHTMGGVRINE
+598 PSTHHTMGGVRINE
-612 KAQALTAEGKAIPGL
+612 KAEALTAEGKVIPGL

-646 AYTDIIVFGRIAGK
+646 AYTDIIVFGRIAGEAAAK
-660 AAAEAA
+660 AA

>member
-1 MFFFSGLFGDVEQIS
+1 
-16 HFDSYHPVGSTGE
+16 
-29 IIFLGAVVEIGEA
+29 
-42 IVIASFYLEMADF
+42 
-55 GAQFYTEAGRYTIIE
+55 
-70 LVFHIHVMLFGG
+70 MLF
-82 KVGIVF
+82 
-88 PRTALCCSAFA
+88 RQTLLA
-99 AAVSAAP
+99 AAVGLMSAAAVAAP

-114 GKHGDVTVAVTF
+114 GKHGDMTVAVTF
-126 DSGKIKDI
+126 DNGRIQAI
-134 KIVKQQENPVLA
+134 EIVKEAENPVLA
-146 AKVFTD
+146 KKVYTD
-152 LKQHVIDTNS
+152 LKAAVITSNS
-162 VQLDAISGATF
+162 ADLDAISGATF

-182 ADAAKK
+182 KDAAKK
-188 AGVTLSKADKKAIK
+188 AGVTLSKADAKAIK
-202 KAVKALPK
+202 KVVKNIPAV
-210 ESSYDVVVIGAGGAG
+210 SNYDVVVIGAGGAG

-262 KNWVQPKL
+262 RNWVQPKL
-270 GINDDSPELHAEDT
+270 GILDDSAERYAADT
-284 YKGGDMKGDM
+284 FKGGDKKGDM
-294 NVIKVMTHNA
+294 KVINVMTANA

-344 EFITKFQAKADELG
+344 EFIAKFQAKADELG
-358 IPVITNMKAE
+358 IPVITDMKAE
-368 ELIKDKS
+368 ELIKDKT

-381 KATMNGASYTF
+381 KATSHGATYTF

-399 LATGGFGANPEM
+399 LATGGFGANKAM

-439 ERAGA
+439 KRAGA

-456 ICDPISGVIELIADA
+456 ICDPISGVIELIADS

-479 NQEGKRFVEELQ
+479 NQEGKRFVEELE

-501 KQTGGYCWVLWND
+501 KQTGNYCWVLWND
-514 KIGSISNTVKEHP
+514 NIGKISNTVKEHP

-537 IMATCDDLKCVAD
+537 IMATCPDLKCIAD
-550 FTKIPFDSLKG
+550 FTKMPLKQLES
-561 TVNRVSSMTGKG
+561 TVKRVSSMAGKG
-573 NDKDFNHRSGLV
+573 NDKDFHHRGGLM
-585 DMTQGKYYVIKAV
+585 DMSEGQYYVIKAV
-598 PSVHHTMGGVRINE
+598 PSTHHTMGGVRINE
-612 KAQALTAEGKAIPGL
+612 KAQALTAKGQVIPGL

-646 AYTDIIVFGRIAGK
+646 AYTDIIVFGRIAGE
-660 AAAEAA
+660 AAAFEAA
-666 K
+666 ARSAK

>member
-1 MFFFSGLFGDVEQIS
+1 
-16 HFDSYHPVGSTGE
+16 
-29 IIFLGAVVEIGEA
+29 
-42 IVIASFYLEMADF
+42 
-55 GAQFYTEAGRYTIIE
+55 
-70 LVFHIHVMLFGG
+70 MLF
-82 KVGIVF
+82 
-88 PRTALCCSAFA
+88 RQTLLA
-99 AAVSAAP
+99 AAVGLMSAAAVAAP

-114 GKHGDVTVAVTF
+114 GKHGDMTVAVTF
-126 DSGKIKDI
+126 NNGRIQAI
-134 KIVKQQENPVLA
+134 EIVKEAENPVLA
-146 AKVFTD
+146 KKVYTD
-152 LKQHVIDTNS
+152 LKAAVITSNS
-162 VQLDAISGATF
+162 ADLDAISGATF

-182 ADAAKK
+182 KDAAKK
-188 AGVTLSKADKKAIK
+188 AGVTLSKADAQAIK
-202 KAVKALPK
+202 KVVKNIPAV
-210 ESSYDVVVIGAGGAG
+210 SNYDVVVIGAGGAG

-262 KNWVQPKL
+262 RNWVQPKL
-270 GINDDSPELHAEDT
+270 GILDDSAERHAADT
-284 YKGGDMKGDM
+284 FKGGDKKGDM
-294 NVIKVMTHNA
+294 KVINVMTANA

-344 EFITKFQAKADELG
+344 EFIAKFQAKADELG
-358 IPVITNMKAE
+358 IPVITDMKAE
-368 ELIKDKS
+368 ELIKDKT

-381 KATMNGASYTF
+381 KATSHGATYTF

-399 LATGGFGANPEM
+399 LATGGFGANKAM

-439 ERAGA
+439 KRAGA

-456 ICDPISGVIELIADA
+456 ICDPISGVIELIADS

-479 NQEGKRFVEELQ
+479 NQEGKRFVEELE

-501 KQTGGYCWVLWND
+501 KQTGNYCWVLWND
-514 KIGSISNTVKEHP
+514 NIGKISNTVKEHP

-537 IMATCDDLKCVAD
+537 IMATCPDLKCIAD
-550 FTKIPFDSLKG
+550 FTKMPLKQLES
-561 TVNRVSSMTGKG
+561 TVKRVSSMAGKG
-573 NDKDFNHRSGLV
+573 NDKDFHHRGGLM
-585 DMTQGKYYVIKAV
+585 DMSEGQYYVIKAV
-598 PSVHHTMGGVRINE
+598 PSTHHTMGGVRINE
-612 KAQALTAEGKAIPGL
+612 KAQALTAKGQVIPGL

-646 AYTDIIVFGRIAGK
+646 AYTDIIVFGRIAGE
-660 AAAEAA
+660 AAAFEAA
-666 K
+666 ARSAK

>member
-1 MFFFSGLFGDVEQIS
+1 MK
-16 HFDSYHPVGSTGE
+16 STM
-29 IIFLGAVVEIGEA
+29 IKSAVAMVFA
-42 IVIASFYLEMADF
+42 
-55 GAQFYTEAGRYTIIE
+55 AG
-70 LVFHIHVMLFGG
+70 
-82 KVGIVF
+82 
-88 PRTALCCSAFA
+88 FA
-99 AAVSAAP
+99 AASMAAP
-106 VTTQGTGV
+106 VTAEGTGV
-114 GKHGDVTVAVTF
+114 GKHGDITVAVTF
-126 DSGKIKDI
+126 DAGKIQDI
-134 KIVKQQENPVLA
+134 KIVKNAENPILA
-146 AKVFTD
+146 KKVFTD
-152 LKQHVIDTNS
+152 LKDQVVALSSTD
-162 VQLDAISGATF
+162 VDLISGATF
-173 SSKGFLDAV
+173 SAKGFIDAV
-182 ADAAKK
+182 NDAAKK
-188 AGVTLSKADKKAIK
+188 AGVTLAKADKKALK
-202 KAVKALPK
+202 KAARKLPK
-210 ESSYDVVVIGAGGAG
+210 TSNYDVVVIGAGGAG
-225 FSAAIEAKNAGAN
+225 FSAAITARNAGAN

-257 EMNAA
+257 EMNVA

-284 YKGGDMKGDM
+284 FKGGDGKGDM
-294 NVIKVMTHNA
+294 KVINVMTHQA

-344 EFITKFQAKADELG
+344 EFIAKFQAKADELG

-368 ELIKDKS
+368 ELIKDKD

-381 KATMNGASYTF
+381 KATMDGSEYTF

-456 ICDPISGVIELIADA
+456 ICDPISGAIELIADA

-501 KQTGGYCWVLWND
+501 NQTGQYCWVLWND
-514 KIGSISNTVKEHP
+514 NIGKISNTVKAHAN
-527 TEYEAFTKQG
+527 EYEAFTKQG
-537 IMATCDDLKCVAD
+537 IMTTCDDLKCIAD
-550 FTKIPFDSLKG
+550 FTKIPFDQLRK
-561 TVNRVSSMTGKG
+561 TVKRVSDMAGKG

-585 DMTQGKYYVIKAV
+585 DMQQGKYYVIKAV
-598 PSVHHTMGGVRINE
+598 PSTHHTMGGVRINE
-612 KAQALTAEGKAIPGL
+612 KAEALTAEGKVIPGL

-646 AYTDIIVFGRIAGK
+646 AYTDIIVFGRIAGEAAAK
-660 AAAEAA
+660 AA

>member
-1 MFFFSGLFGDVEQIS
+1 MKSTMIKSAVAMVFA
-16 HFDSYHPVGSTGE
+16 VG
-29 IIFLGAVVEIGEA
+29 
-42 IVIASFYLEMADF
+42 
-55 GAQFYTEAGRYTIIE
+55 
-70 LVFHIHVMLFGG
+70 
-82 KVGIVF
+82 
-88 PRTALCCSAFA
+88 FA
-99 AAVSAAP
+99 AASMAAP
-106 VTTQGTGV
+106 VTAEGTGV
-114 GKHGDVTVAVTF
+114 GKHGDITVAVTF
-126 DSGKIKDI
+126 DAGKIQDI
-134 KIVKQQENPVLA
+134 KIVKNAENPILA
-146 AKVFTD
+146 KKVFTD
-152 LKQHVIDTNS
+152 LKDQVVALSSTD
-162 VQLDAISGATF
+162 VDLVSGATF
-173 SSKGFLDAV
+173 SAKGFIDAV
-182 ADAAKK
+182 NDAAKK
-188 AGVTLSKADKKAIK
+188 AGVTLAKADKKALK
-202 KAVKALPK
+202 KAARELPK
-210 ESSYDVVVIGAGGAG
+210 TSNYDVVVIGAGGAG
-225 FSAAIEAKNAGAN
+225 FSAAITARNAGAN

-257 EMNAA
+257 EMNVA

-270 GINDDSPELHAEDT
+270 GINDDSPELHAQDT
-284 YKGGDMKGDM
+284 FKGGDGKGDM
-294 NVIKVMTHNA
+294 KVINVMTHEA

-344 EFITKFQAKADELG
+344 EFIAKFQAKADELG

-368 ELIKDKS
+368 ELIKNKD

-381 KATMNGASYTF
+381 KATMDGSEYTF

-444 QLVNMGYIQTYP
+444 ELVNMGYIQTYP
-456 ICDPISGVIELIADA
+456 ICDPLSGAIELIADA

-501 KQTGGYCWVLWND
+501 NQTGRYCWVLWND
-514 KIGSISNTVKEHP
+514 NIGKISNTVKAHAN
-527 TEYEAFTKQG
+527 EYEAFTKQG
-537 IMATCDDLKCVAD
+537 IMTTCDDLKCIAD
-550 FTKIPFDSLKG
+550 FTKIPFDQLQK
-561 TVNRVSSMTGKG
+561 TVKRVSDMAGKG
-573 NDKDFNHRSGLV
+573 NDKDFNHRAGLM
-585 DMTQGKYYVIKAV
+585 DMQQGKYYVIKAV
-598 PSVHHTMGGVRINE
+598 PSTHHTMGGVRINE
-612 KAQALTAEGKAIPGL
+612 KAEALTAEGKVIPGL

-646 AYTDIIVFGRIAGK
+646 AYTDIIVFGRIAGEAAAK
-660 AAAEAA
+660 AA

>member
-1 MFFFSGLFGDVEQIS
+1 
-16 HFDSYHPVGSTGE
+16 
-29 IIFLGAVVEIGEA
+29 
-42 IVIASFYLEMADF
+42 
-55 GAQFYTEAGRYTIIE
+55 
-70 LVFHIHVMLFGG
+70 MLF
-82 KVGIVF
+82 
-88 PRTALCCSAFA
+88 RQTLLA
-99 AAVSAAP
+99 AAVGLMSAAAVAAP

-114 GKHGDVTVAVTF
+114 GKHGDMTVAVTF
-126 DSGKIKDI
+126 DNGRIQAI
-134 KIVKQQENPVLA
+134 EIVKEAENPVLA
-146 AKVFTD
+146 KKVYTD
-152 LKQHVIDTNS
+152 LKAAVITSNS
-162 VQLDAISGATF
+162 ADLDAISGATF

-182 ADAAKK
+182 KDAAKK
-188 AGVTLSKADKKAIK
+188 AGVTLSKADAKAIK
-202 KAVKALPK
+202 KVVKNIPAV
-210 ESSYDVVVIGAGGAG
+210 SNYDVVVIGAGGAG

-262 KNWVQPKL
+262 RNWVQPKL
-270 GINDDSPELHAEDT
+270 GILDDSAERHAADT
-284 YKGGDMKGDM
+284 FKGGDKKGDM
-294 NVIKVMTHNA
+294 KVINVMTANA

-344 EFITKFQAKADELG
+344 EFIAKFQAKADELG
-358 IPVITNMKAE
+358 IPVITDMKAE
-368 ELIKDKS
+368 ELIKDKT

-381 KATMNGASYTF
+381 KATSHGATYTF

-399 LATGGFGANPEM
+399 LATGGFGANKAM

-439 ERAGA
+439 KRAGA

-456 ICDPISGVIELIADA
+456 ICDPISGVIELIADS

-479 NQEGKRFVEELQ
+479 NQEGKRFVEELE

-501 KQTGGYCWVLWND
+501 KQTGNYCWVLWND
-514 KIGSISNTVKEHP
+514 NIGKISNTVKEHP

-537 IMATCDDLKCVAD
+537 IMATCSDLKCIAD
-550 FTKIPFDSLKG
+550 FTKMPLKQLES
-561 TVNRVSSMTGKG
+561 TVKRVSSMAGKG
-573 NDKDFNHRSGLV
+573 NDKDFHHRGGLM
-585 DMTQGKYYVIKAV
+585 DMSEGQYYVIKAV
-598 PSVHHTMGGVRINE
+598 PSTHHTMGGVRINE
-612 KAQALTAEGKAIPGL
+612 KAQALTAKGQVIPGL

-646 AYTDIIVFGRIAGK
+646 AYTDIIVFGRIAGE
-660 AAAEAA
+660 AAAFEAA
-666 K
+666 ARSAK

>member
-1 MFFFSGLFGDVEQIS
+1 MHFSRALIAGLV
-16 HFDSYHPVGSTGE
+16 
-29 IIFLGAVVEIGEA
+29 
-42 IVIASFYLEMADF
+42 
-55 GAQFYTEAGRYTIIE
+55 
-70 LVFHIHVMLFGG
+70 
-82 KVGIVF
+82 
-88 PRTALCCSAFA
+88 CSAFA

-202 KAVKALPK
+202 KVVKTLPK
-210 ESSYDVVVIGAGGAG
+210 ESTYDVVVIGAGGAG

-358 IPVITNMKAE
+358 IPIITNMKAE

-456 ICDPISGVIELIADA
+456 SCDPISGVIELIADA

>member
-1 MFFFSGLFGDVEQIS
+1 MKSSMIKS
-16 HFDSYHPVGSTGE
+16 
-29 IIFLGAVVEIGEA
+29 AVAMVFA
-42 IVIASFYLEMADF
+42 
-55 GAQFYTEAGRYTIIE
+55 AG
-70 LVFHIHVMLFGG
+70 
-82 KVGIVF
+82 
-88 PRTALCCSAFA
+88 FA
-99 AAVSAAP
+99 AASMAAP
-106 VTTQGTGV
+106 TTVEGTGV
-114 GKHGDVTVAVTF
+114 GKHGDITVAVTF
-126 DSGKIKDI
+126 DAGKIQNI
-134 KIVKQQENPVLA
+134 EVVKSAENPILA
-146 AKVFTD
+146 KKVFTELKDEVVALSSTDVD
-152 LKQHVIDTNS
+152 L
-162 VQLDAISGATF
+162 ISGATF
-173 SSKGFLDAV
+173 SAKGFIDAV
-182 ADAAKK
+182 NDAAKK
-188 AGVTLSKADKKAIK
+188 AGVTLAKADKKALRK
-202 KAVKALPK
+202 VARELPK
-210 ESSYDVVVIGAGGAG
+210 TSTYDVVVIGAGGAG
-225 FSAAIEAKNAGAN
+225 FSAAITAKNAGAN

-257 EMNAA
+257 EMNVA

-270 GINDDSPELHAEDT
+270 GITDDSPELHAQDT
-284 YKGGDMKGDM
+284 FKGGDGKGDM
-294 NVIKVMTHNA
+294 KVINVMTHQA

-315 GVRFEDDNLFFFGGH
+315 GVQFEDDNLFFFGGH

-344 EFITKFQAKADELG
+344 EFIAKFQAKADELG

-368 ELIKDKS
+368 ELVKDKS

-381 KATMNGASYTF
+381 KATMDGTEYTF

-444 QLVNMGYIQTYP
+444 ELVNMGYIQTYP
-456 ICDPISGVIELIADA
+456 ICDPLSGAIELIADA

-501 KQTGGYCWVLWND
+501 NQTGRYCWVLWND
-514 KIGSISNTVKEHP
+514 NIGKISNTVKAHAN
-527 TEYEAFTKQG
+527 EYEAFTKQG
-537 IMATCDDLKCVAD
+537 VMATCDDLKCIAD
-550 FTKIPFDSLKG
+550 FTKIPYDQLQK
-561 TVNRVSSMTGKG
+561 TVKRVSDMAGKG
-573 NDKDFNHRSGLV
+573 NDKDFHHRAGLM
-585 DMTQGKYYVIKAV
+585 DMQQGKYYVIKAV
-598 PSVHHTMGGVRINE
+598 PSTHHTMGGVRINE
-612 KAQALTAEGKAIPGL
+612 KAEVLTADGKVIPGL

-646 AYTDIIVFGRIAGK
+646 AYTDIIVFGRIAGE
-660 AAAEAA
+660 AAAQAA

>member
-1 MFFFSGLFGDVEQIS
+1 MK
-16 HFDSYHPVGSTGE
+16 STM
-29 IIFLGAVVEIGEA
+29 IKSAVAMVFA
-42 IVIASFYLEMADF
+42 
-55 GAQFYTEAGRYTIIE
+55 AG
-70 LVFHIHVMLFGG
+70 
-82 KVGIVF
+82 
-88 PRTALCCSAFA
+88 FA
-99 AAVSAAP
+99 AASMAAP
-106 VTTQGTGV
+106 VTAQGTGV
-114 GKHGDVTVAVTF
+114 GKHGDITVAVTF
-126 DSGKIKDI
+126 DAGKIQDI
-134 KIVKQQENPVLA
+134 KIVKNAENPILA
-146 AKVFTD
+146 KKVFTD
-152 LKQHVIDTNS
+152 LKDQVVALSSTD
-162 VQLDAISGATF
+162 VDLVSGATF
-173 SSKGFLDAV
+173 SAKGFIDAV
-182 ADAAKK
+182 NDAAKK
-188 AGVTLSKADKKAIK
+188 AGVTLAKADKKALK
-202 KAVKALPK
+202 KAARELPK
-210 ESSYDVVVIGAGGAG
+210 TSNYDVVVIGAGGAG
-225 FSAAIEAKNAGAN
+225 FSAAITAKNAGAN

-270 GINDDSPELHAEDT
+270 GINDDSPELHAQDT
-284 YKGGDMKGDM
+284 FKGGDGKGDM
-294 NVIKVMTHNA
+294 KVINVMTHEA

-344 EFITKFQAKADELG
+344 EFIAKFQAKADELG

-368 ELIKDKS
+368 ELIKDKD

-381 KATMNGASYTF
+381 KATMDGSEYTF

-424 TTDAPGTT
+424 TTDAPGST

-456 ICDPISGVIELIADA
+456 ICDPISGAIELIADA

-501 KQTGGYCWVLWND
+501 NQTGRYCWVLWND
-514 KIGSISNTVKEHP
+514 NIGKISNTVKAHAN
-527 TEYEAFTKQG
+527 EYEAFTKQG
-537 IMATCDDLKCVAD
+537 VMATCDDLKCIAD
-550 FTKIPFDSLKG
+550 FTKIPFDQLQK
-561 TVNRVSSMTGKG
+561 TVKRVSDMAGKG
-573 NDKDFNHRSGLV
+573 NDKDFNHRAGLM
-585 DMTQGKYYVIKAV
+585 DMQQGKYYVIKAV
-598 PSVHHTMGGVRINE
+598 PSTHHTMGGVRINE
-612 KAQALTAEGKAIPGL
+612 KAEALTAEGKAIPGL

-646 AYTDIIVFGRIAGK
+646 AYTDIIVFGRIAGEAAAK
-660 AAAEAA
+660 AA

>member
-1 MFFFSGLFGDVEQIS
+1 MKSTMIKSAVAMVFA
-16 HFDSYHPVGSTGE
+16 VG
-29 IIFLGAVVEIGEA
+29 
-42 IVIASFYLEMADF
+42 
-55 GAQFYTEAGRYTIIE
+55 
-70 LVFHIHVMLFGG
+70 
-82 KVGIVF
+82 
-88 PRTALCCSAFA
+88 FA
-99 AAVSAAP
+99 AASMAAP
-106 VTTQGTGV
+106 VTAEGTGV
-114 GKHGDVTVAVTF
+114 GKHGDITVAVTF
-126 DSGKIKDI
+126 DAGKIQDI
-134 KIVKQQENPVLA
+134 KIVKNAENPILA
-146 AKVFTD
+146 KKVFTD
-152 LKQHVIDTNS
+152 LKDQVVALSSTD
-162 VQLDAISGATF
+162 VDLISGATF
-173 SSKGFLDAV
+173 SAKGFIDAV
-182 ADAAKK
+182 NDAAKK
-188 AGVTLSKADKKAIK
+188 AGVTLAKADKKALK
-202 KAVKALPK
+202 KAARELPK
-210 ESSYDVVVIGAGGAG
+210 TSNYDVVVIGAGGAG
-225 FSAAIEAKNAGAN
+225 FSAAITARNAGAN

-257 EMNAA
+257 EMNVAR
-262 KNWVQPKL
+262 NWVQPKL
-270 GINDDSPELHAEDT
+270 GINDDSPELHAQDT
-284 YKGGDMKGDM
+284 FKGGDGKGDM
-294 NVIKVMTHNA
+294 KVINVMTHEA

-344 EFITKFQAKADELG
+344 EFIAKFQAKADELG

-368 ELIKDKS
+368 ELIKNKD

-381 KATMNGASYTF
+381 KATMDGSEYTF

-424 TTDAPGTT
+424 TTDAPGST

-444 QLVNMGYIQTYP
+444 ELVNMGYIQTYP
-456 ICDPISGVIELIADA
+456 ICDPISGAIELIADA

-501 KQTGGYCWVLWND
+501 NQTGRYCWVLWND
-514 KIGSISNTVKEHP
+514 KIGSISNTVKAHAN
-527 TEYEAFTKQG
+527 EYEAFTKQG
-537 IMATCDDLKCVAD
+537 IMTTCDDLKCIAD
-550 FTKIPFDSLKG
+550 FTKIPFDQLQK
-561 TVNRVSSMTGKG
+561 TVKRVSDMAGKG
-573 NDKDFNHRSGLV
+573 NDKDFNHRAGLM
-585 DMTQGKYYVIKAV
+585 DMQQGKYYVIKAV
-598 PSVHHTMGGVRINE
+598 PSTHHTMGGVRINE
-612 KAQALTAEGKAIPGL
+612 KAEALTAEGKVIPGL

-646 AYTDIIVFGRIAGK
+646 AYTDIIVFGRIAGEAAAK
-660 AAAEAA
+660 AA

>member
-1 MFFFSGLFGDVEQIS
+1 M
-16 HFDSYHPVGSTGE
+16 
-29 IIFLGAVVEIGEA
+29 
-42 IVIASFYLEMADF
+42 
-55 GAQFYTEAGRYTIIE
+55 QFKKT
-70 LVFHIHVMLFGG
+70 ML
-82 KVGIVF
+82 
-88 PRTALCCSAFA
+88 SA
-99 AAVSAAP
+99 AAMVVAGTLSASLFAAP
-106 VTTQGTGV
+106 VTTEGTGV
-114 GKHGDVTVAVTF
+114 GKHGDITVAVTF
-126 DSGKIKDI
+126 DNGKIQDI
-134 KIVKQQENPVLA
+134 KVLKSSENPILA
-146 AKVFTD
+146 KKVFSEFKDEVIAQSSTD
-152 LKQHVIDTNS
+152 LDM
-162 VQLDAISGATF
+162 ISGATF
-173 SSKGFLDAV
+173 SSKGFVDAV
-182 ADAAKK
+182 NDAAKK
-188 AGVTLSKADKKAIK
+188 AGVTLAKADKKALK
-202 KAVKALPK
+202 KVARDLPK
-210 ESSYDVVVIGAGGAG
+210 TSNYDVVVIGAGGAG
-225 FSAAIEAKNAGAN
+225 FSAAITAKAAGAN

-257 EMNAA
+257 EMNVA

-270 GINDDSPELHAEDT
+270 NINDDSPELHAKDT
-284 YKGGDMKGDM
+284 FKGGDEKGDM
-294 NVIKVMTHNA
+294 KVINVMTHEA

-344 EFITKFQAKADELG
+344 EFIAKFQAKADELG

-368 ELIKDKS
+368 ELIKDKD

-381 KATMNGASYTF
+381 KATMDGAEYTF

-399 LATGGFGANPEM
+399 LATGGFGANAEM

-424 TTDAPGTT
+424 TTDAPGST

-444 QLVNMGYIQTYP
+444 ELVNMGYIQTYP
-456 ICDPISGVIELIADA
+456 ICDPLSGAIELIADA

-501 KQTGGYCWVLWND
+501 NQTGRYCWVLWND
-514 KIGSISNTVKEHP
+514 NIGKISNTVKEHAN
-527 TEYEAFTKQG
+527 EYEAFTKQG
-537 IMATCDDLKCVAD
+537 IMATCDDLKCIAD
-550 FTKIPFDSLKG
+550 FTKIPFDQLQS
-561 TVNRVSSMTGKG
+561 TVKRVTDMAGKG
-573 NDKDFNHRSGLV
+573 NDKDFNHRAGLM
-585 DMTQGKYYVIKAV
+585 DMSQGKYYVIKAV
-598 PSVHHTMGGVRINE
+598 PSTHHTMGGVRINE
-612 KAQALTAEGKAIPGL
+612 KAQALTAEGKVIPGL

-646 AYTDIIVFGRIAGK
+646 AYTDIIVFGRIAGE
-660 AAAEAA
+660 AAAQAA

>member
-1 MFFFSGLFGDVEQIS
+1 
-16 HFDSYHPVGSTGE
+16 
-29 IIFLGAVVEIGEA
+29 
-42 IVIASFYLEMADF
+42 
-55 GAQFYTEAGRYTIIE
+55 
-70 LVFHIHVMLFGG
+70 MLF
-82 KVGIVF
+82 
-88 PRTALCCSAFA
+88 RQTLLA
-99 AAVSAAP
+99 AAVGLMSAAAVAAP

-114 GKHGDVTVAVTF
+114 GKHGDMTVAVTF
-126 DSGKIKDI
+126 DNGRIQAI
-134 KIVKQQENPVLA
+134 EIVKEAENPVLA
-146 AKVFTD
+146 KKVYTD
-152 LKQHVIDTNS
+152 LKATVITSNS
-162 VQLDAISGATF
+162 ADLDAISGATF

-182 ADAAKK
+182 KDAAKK
-188 AGVTLSKADKKAIK
+188 AGVTLSKADAKAIK
-202 KAVKALPK
+202 KVVKNIPAV
-210 ESSYDVVVIGAGGAG
+210 SNYDVVVIGAGGAG

-262 KNWVQPKL
+262 RNWVQPKL
-270 GINDDSPELHAEDT
+270 GILDDSAERHAADT
-284 YKGGDMKGDM
+284 FKGGDKKGDM
-294 NVIKVMTHNA
+294 KVINVMTANA

-330 SRKRALIPVGHTGT
+330 SRKRALIPEGHTGT
-344 EFITKFQAKADELG
+344 EFIAKFQAKADELG
-358 IPVITNMKAE
+358 IPVITDMKAE
-368 ELIKDKS
+368 ELIKDKT

-381 KATMNGASYTF
+381 KATSHGATYTF

-399 LATGGFGANPEM
+399 LATGGFGANKAM

-439 ERAGA
+439 KRAGA

-456 ICDPISGVIELIADA
+456 ICDPISGVIELIADS

-479 NQEGKRFVEELQ
+479 NQEGKRFVEELE

-501 KQTGGYCWVLWND
+501 KQTGNYCWVLWND
-514 KIGSISNTVKEHP
+514 NIGKISDTVKEHP

-537 IMATCDDLKCVAD
+537 IMATCPDLKCIAD
-550 FTKIPFDSLKG
+550 FTKMPLKQLES
-561 TVNRVSSMTGKG
+561 TVKRVSSMAGKG
-573 NDKDFNHRSGLV
+573 NDKDFHHRGGLM
-585 DMTQGKYYVIKAV
+585 DMSEGQYYVIKAV
-598 PSVHHTMGGVRINE
+598 PSTHHTMGGVRINE
-612 KAQALTAEGKAIPGL
+612 KAQALTAKGQVIPGL

-646 AYTDIIVFGRIAGK
+646 AYTDIIVFGRIAGE
-660 AAAEAA
+660 AAAFEAA
-666 K
+666 ARSAK

>member
-1 MFFFSGLFGDVEQIS
+1 MFLKKSL
-16 HFDSYHPVGSTGE
+16 
-29 IIFLGAVVEIGEA
+29 
-42 IVIASFYLEMADF
+42 
-55 GAQFYTEAGRYTIIE
+55 
-70 LVFHIHVMLFGG
+70 
-82 KVGIVF
+82 
-88 PRTALCCSAFA
+88 FA
-99 AAVSAAP
+99 ATLLALGMTSVWASP
-106 VTTQGTGV
+106 VTTEGTGI
-114 GKHGDVTVAVTF
+114 GKHGDITVAVTF
-126 DSGKIKDI
+126 DAGKIQAI
-134 KIVKQQENPVLA
+134 KVVKQAENPVLS
-146 AKVFTD
+146 KEVFTT
-152 LKQHVIDTNS
+152 LKDRVIATNS
-162 VQLDAISGATF
+162 TDLDEISGATF
-173 SSKGFLDAV
+173 SSKGFLEAV
-182 ADAAKK
+182 TNAAKK

-202 KAVKALPK
+202 KVASTLPPT
-210 ESSYDVVVIGAGGAG
+210 STYDVVVIGAGGAG
-225 FSAAIEAKNAGAN
+225 FSAAITAKNAGAN

-244 MPAVGGN
+244 MPTVGGN

-257 EMNAA
+257 EMNVA

-270 GINDDSPELHAEDT
+270 GINDDSPELHAQDT
-284 YKGGDMKGDM
+284 FKGGDGKGDM
-294 NVIKVMTHNA
+294 KVINVMTHNA

-330 SRKRALIPVGHTGT
+330 SRKRALIPFGHTGT
-344 EFITKFQAKADELG
+344 EFISKFQAKADELG
-358 IPVITNMKAE
+358 IPVIRNMKAE

-381 KATMNGASYTF
+381 KATMDGKNYTF

-399 LATGGFGANPEM
+399 LATGGFGANSEM

-439 ERAGA
+439 QRAGA
-444 QLVNMGYIQTYP
+444 ELVNMGYIQTYP
-456 ICDPISGVIELIADA
+456 ICDPISGVIELIADS

-479 NQEGKRFVEELQ
+479 NQEGKRFVEELE

-501 KQTGGYCWVLWND
+501 AQPGAYTWVLWND
-514 KIGSISNTVKEHP
+514 KIGAISNTVKEHP

-537 IMATCDDLKCVAD
+537 IMTTCDDLKCIAD
-550 FTKIPFDSLKG
+550 FTKMPLEQLQK
-561 TVNRVSSMTGKG
+561 TVERVSAMAGKG
-573 NDKDFNHRSGLV
+573 NDKDFHHRAGLV
-585 DMTQGKYYVIKAV
+585 DMSQGKYYVIKAV
-598 PSVHHTMGGVRINE
+598 PSTHHTMGGVRINE
-612 KAQALTAEGKAIPGL
+612 HAQVLTADGKVIPGL

-646 AYTDIIVFGRIAGK
+646 AYTDIIVFGRIAGEAAAK
-660 AAAEAA
+660 AA

>member
-1 MFFFSGLFGDVEQIS
+1 MQFSRALIAGLV
-16 HFDSYHPVGSTGE
+16 
-29 IIFLGAVVEIGEA
+29 
-42 IVIASFYLEMADF
+42 
-55 GAQFYTEAGRYTIIE
+55 
-70 LVFHIHVMLFGG
+70 
-82 KVGIVF
+82 
-88 PRTALCCSAFA
+88 CSAFA

-202 KAVKALPK
+202 KVVKTLPK
-210 ESSYDVVVIGAGGAG
+210 ESTYDVVVIGAGGAG

-392 NAKGGVV
+392 NAKGGVE

>member
-1 MFFFSGLFGDVEQIS
+1 MK
-16 HFDSYHPVGSTGE
+16 STM
-29 IIFLGAVVEIGEA
+29 IKSAVAMVFA
-42 IVIASFYLEMADF
+42 
-55 GAQFYTEAGRYTIIE
+55 AG
-70 LVFHIHVMLFGG
+70 
-82 KVGIVF
+82 
-88 PRTALCCSAFA
+88 FA
-99 AAVSAAP
+99 AASMAAP
-106 VTTQGTGV
+106 VTAEGTGV
-114 GKHGDVTVAVTF
+114 GKHGDITVAVTF
-126 DSGKIKDI
+126 DAGKIQDI
-134 KIVKQQENPVLA
+134 KIVKNAENPILA
-146 AKVFTD
+146 KKVFTD
-152 LKQHVIDTNS
+152 LKDQVVALSSTD
-162 VQLDAISGATF
+162 VDLVSGATF
-173 SSKGFLDAV
+173 SAKGFIDAV
-182 ADAAKK
+182 NDAAKK
-188 AGVTLSKADKKAIK
+188 AGVTLAKADKKALK
-202 KAVKALPK
+202 KAARELPK
-210 ESSYDVVVIGAGGAG
+210 TSNYDVVVIGAGGAG
-225 FSAAIEAKNAGAN
+225 FSAAITARNAGAN

-257 EMNAA
+257 EMNVA

-270 GINDDSPELHAEDT
+270 GINDDSPELHAQDT
-284 YKGGDMKGDM
+284 FKGGDGKGDM
-294 NVIKVMTHNA
+294 KVINVMTHEA

-344 EFITKFQAKADELG
+344 EFIAKFQAKADELG

-368 ELIKDKS
+368 ELIKNKD

-381 KATMNGASYTF
+381 KATMDGSEYTF

-456 ICDPISGVIELIADA
+456 ICDPISGAIELIADA

-501 KQTGGYCWVLWND
+501 NQTGQYCWVLWND
-514 KIGSISNTVKEHP
+514 NIGKISNTVKAHAN
-527 TEYEAFTKQG
+527 EYEAFTKQG
-537 IMATCDDLKCVAD
+537 IMTTCDDLKCIAD
-550 FTKIPFDSLKG
+550 FTKIPFDQLQK
-561 TVNRVSSMTGKG
+561 TVKRVSDMAGKG

-585 DMTQGKYYVIKAV
+585 DMQQGKYYVIKAV
-598 PSVHHTMGGVRINE
+598 PSTHHTMGGVRINE
-612 KAQALTAEGKAIPGL
+612 KAEALTAEGKVIPGL

-646 AYTDIIVFGRIAGK
+646 AYTDIIVFGRIAGEAAAK
-660 AAAEAA
+660 AA

>member
-1 MFFFSGLFGDVEQIS
+1 MK
-16 HFDSYHPVGSTGE
+16 STM
-29 IIFLGAVVEIGEA
+29 IKSAVAMVFA
-42 IVIASFYLEMADF
+42 
-55 GAQFYTEAGRYTIIE
+55 AG
-70 LVFHIHVMLFGG
+70 
-82 KVGIVF
+82 
-88 PRTALCCSAFA
+88 FA
-99 AAVSAAP
+99 AASMAAP
-106 VTTQGTGV
+106 VTAEGTGV
-114 GKHGDVTVAVTF
+114 GKHGDITVAVTF
-126 DSGKIKDI
+126 DAGKIQDI
-134 KIVKQQENPVLA
+134 KIVKNAENPILA
-146 AKVFTD
+146 KKVFTD
-152 LKQHVIDTNS
+152 LKDQVVALSSTD
-162 VQLDAISGATF
+162 VDLVSGATF
-173 SSKGFLDAV
+173 SAKGFIDAV
-182 ADAAKK
+182 NDAAKK
-188 AGVTLSKADKKAIK
+188 AGVTLAKADKKALK
-202 KAVKALPK
+202 KAARELPK
-210 ESSYDVVVIGAGGAG
+210 TSNYDVVVIGAGGAG
-225 FSAAIEAKNAGAN
+225 FSAAITAKNAGAN

-257 EMNAA
+257 EMNVA

-270 GINDDSPELHAEDT
+270 GINDDSPELHAQDT
-284 YKGGDMKGDM
+284 FKGGDGKGDM
-294 NVIKVMTHNA
+294 KVINVMTHEA

-344 EFITKFQAKADELG
+344 EFIAKFQAKADELG

-368 ELIKDKS
+368 ELIKNKD

-381 KATMNGASYTF
+381 KATMDGSEYTF

-424 TTDAPGTT
+424 TTDAPGST

-444 QLVNMGYIQTYP
+444 ELVNMGYIQTYP
-456 ICDPISGVIELIADA
+456 ICDPLSGAIELIADA

-501 KQTGGYCWVLWND
+501 NQTGRYCWVLWND
-514 KIGSISNTVKEHP
+514 KIGSISNTVKAHAN
-527 TEYEAFTKQG
+527 EYEAFTKQG
-537 IMATCDDLKCVAD
+537 IMTTCDDLKCIAD
-550 FTKIPFDSLKG
+550 FTKIPFDQLRK
-561 TVNRVSSMTGKG
+561 TVKRVSDMAGKG
-573 NDKDFNHRSGLV
+573 NDKDFNHRAGLM
-585 DMTQGKYYVIKAV
+585 DMQQGKYYVIKAV
-598 PSVHHTMGGVRINE
+598 PSTHHTMGGVRINE
-612 KAQALTAEGKAIPGL
+612 KAEALTAEGKVIPGL

-646 AYTDIIVFGRIAGK
+646 AYTDIIVFGRIAGEAAAK
-660 AAAEAA
+660 AA

>member
-1 MFFFSGLFGDVEQIS
+1 MQFSRALIAGLV
-16 HFDSYHPVGSTGE
+16 
-29 IIFLGAVVEIGEA
+29 
-42 IVIASFYLEMADF
+42 
-55 GAQFYTEAGRYTIIE
+55 
-70 LVFHIHVMLFGG
+70 
-82 KVGIVF
+82 
-88 PRTALCCSAFA
+88 CSAFA

-202 KAVKALPK
+202 KVVKTLPK
-210 ESSYDVVVIGAGGAG
+210 ESTYDVVVIGAGGAG

-501 KQTGGYCWVLWND
+501 MQTGGYCWVLWND